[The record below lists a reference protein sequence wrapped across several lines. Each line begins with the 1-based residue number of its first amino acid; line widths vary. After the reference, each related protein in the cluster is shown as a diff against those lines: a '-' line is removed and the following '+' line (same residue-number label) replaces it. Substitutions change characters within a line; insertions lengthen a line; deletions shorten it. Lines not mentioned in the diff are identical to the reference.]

1 MIKSPFSEIDFKE
14 VIEYSL
20 EVRSDFLASG
30 GTIVLNRARSAGSQT
45 NVLPVDGKEDHSSSI
60 DVCSRQG
67 SLQGGN
73 L

>member
-30 GTIVLNRARSAGSQT
+30 GVNNRAEPGSQCRQS
-45 NVLPVDGKEDHSSSI
+45 DERSS
-60 DVCSRQG
+60 RRR
-67 SLQGGN
+67 
-73 L
+73 